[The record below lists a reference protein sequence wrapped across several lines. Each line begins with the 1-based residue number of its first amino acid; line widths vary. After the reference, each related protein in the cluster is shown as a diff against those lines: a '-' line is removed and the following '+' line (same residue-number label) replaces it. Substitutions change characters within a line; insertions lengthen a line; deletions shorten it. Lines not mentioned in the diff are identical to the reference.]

1 MLEMKMDFS
10 VLDSMRKTINE
21 QNLEHDG
28 LIKIENFKKMFYS
41 FFNNGRGDNIDAIYD
56 QLLPLIIVTEDFQD

>member
-1 MLEMKMDFS
+1 MLEMKMDFR
-10 VLDSMRKTINE
+10 VLDSMRKNINE

-28 LIKIENFKKMFYS
+28 LIKVENFKKMFYS
-41 FFNNGRGDNIDAIYD
+41 FFNNGRGDNIDPIYD

>member
-1 MLEMKMDFS
+1 MLEMKMDFR

-41 FFNNGRGDNIDAIYD
+41 FFNNGRGDNIDPIYD
-56 QLLPLIIVTEDFQD
+56 QLLPLIIFTEDFKD